1 MSRLS
6 VSILILLIAMTSI
19 QFGASFAKQI
29 FDLVHPAGIT
39 MLRTSLAAIFLLL
52 LWRPWRVALD
62 RKAWIYIIPYGA
74 ALGIMN
80 LLFYLSLQRIP
91 LGIAVAVEFIGPL
104 GVALYSSRRLKDL
117 VWVALAGLGIF
128 LISPLGQHEESIDG
142 LGLLLALAAGFCW
155 ALYIIF
161 GKRMGHRVPIGPATA
176 LGMLVAALAVA
187 PFGLMHMGENFLEPK
202 VWLLG
207 GMIALLSSALPY
219 SLEMIAL
226 KNLPTKTFGILMS
239 MEPGLA
245 ALMGYFFLK
254 ESLTTI
260 QWLAMGLIMAAS
272 AGCTLM
278 APRQKQE
285 LQQPSET

>member
-39 MLRTSLAAIFLLL
+39 MLRTSLAAIFLLI
-52 LWRPWRVALD
+52 LWRPWRVAFD
-62 RKAWIYIIPYGA
+62 RKMWIYILPYGA
-74 ALGIMN
+74 SLGIMN

-91 LGIAVAVEFIGPL
+91 LGIAVAVEFTGPL

-128 LISPLGQHEESIDG
+128 LISPLAQQGESIDS

-155 ALYIIF
+155 ALYIMF

-176 LGMLVAALAVA
+176 LGTVA
-187 PFGLMHMGENFLEPK
+187 PFGMMHMGENFFEPK

-207 GMIALLSSALPY
+207 GMVAMLSSALPY

-226 KNLPTKTFGILMS
+226 KNLPTKTFGVLMS
-239 MEPGLA
+239 MEPALA

-254 ESLTTI
+254 ESLTSI

-278 APRQKQE
+278 APRQTGE
-285 LQQPSET
+285 LQPPGEP